1 MPRPRQESKIQ
12 IPPRISGFI
21 PLGYYSKETEPIK
34 MNLEEYEVI
43 RLLDYENL
51 SQEQAAIIMEISR
64 PTLTRIYERARK
76 KIAKTLV
83 ESHKLV
89 LEGGTAIFDR
99 GWFECQNCKSF
110 FNNYSETEPEV
121 CPLCSKGNIIKIS

>member
-12 IPPRISGFI
+12 IPPRVRGFI

-51 SQEQAAIIMEISR
+51 SQEQASKIMEISR
-64 PTLTRIYERARK
+64 PTLTRIYERARQK
-76 KIAKTLV
+76 VAKTLV

-89 LEGGTAIFDR
+89 LEGGKAIYDKR
-99 GWFECQNCKSF
+99 WYECHNCSSY
-110 FNNYSETEPEV
+110 FNFYHDCEPEV
-121 CPLCSKGNIIKIS
+121 CSLCRSTNINKIS